1 MGTKKSKSVA
11 KATKKIIKEKV
22 EEAKLLPTRA
32 GLSYTANMD
41 NIIFEATFKEESQFD
56 ELGKYVPV
64 HLREIT
70 AHVVSS
76 VGPLVNNPNIKK
88 GTKIIPIGPGKV
100 NVLEVDE
107 NSLIGS
113 IKPHDIIAIV
123 K

>member
-1 MGTKKSKSVA
+1 MGIKKSKSVA
-11 KATKKIIKEKV
+11 KATKKIIEQKV
-22 EEAKLLPTRA
+22 EEAKLLPVRQH
-32 GLSYTANMD
+32 LSYTANMD

-56 ELGKYVPV
+56 ENNKYVPV
-64 HLREIT
+64 HLREIVS
-70 AHVVSS
+70 HVVTS
-76 VGPLVNNPNIKK
+76 VGPMVNNPNIKK

-107 NSLIGS
+107 NSLVGS